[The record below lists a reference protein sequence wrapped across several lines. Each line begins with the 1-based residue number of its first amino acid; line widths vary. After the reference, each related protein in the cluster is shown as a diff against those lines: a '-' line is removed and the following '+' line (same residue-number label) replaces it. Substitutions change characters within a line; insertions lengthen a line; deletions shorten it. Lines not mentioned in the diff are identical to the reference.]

1 MEQLLDCK
9 CESWRF
15 YTNMSCVQKGK
26 KYVCVKAQGGWNYE
40 ISVLIYFFLW
50 NYFFFVHTT
59 WTRLSVFF
67 YFCFVFVNFSV
78 FWEIFFFLKLTTFWL
93 EVRRDNQFRP
103 ILYIMSELLEDILNQ
118 FLESKIYVHSGTC
131 KMCFKI

>member
-9 CESWRF
+9 RERWRLIIK
-15 YTNMSCVQKGK
+15 SHVQKGK

-50 NYFFFVHTT
+50 NFLFRDTYDLNPPVGFFLF
-59 WTRLSVFF
+59 L
-67 YFCFVFVNFSV
+67 FVFVNFLV
-78 FWEIFFFLKLTTFWL
+78 FSEIFFFLKLTTFWL

-103 ILYIMSELLEDILNQ
+103 ILMSELLVDILNR